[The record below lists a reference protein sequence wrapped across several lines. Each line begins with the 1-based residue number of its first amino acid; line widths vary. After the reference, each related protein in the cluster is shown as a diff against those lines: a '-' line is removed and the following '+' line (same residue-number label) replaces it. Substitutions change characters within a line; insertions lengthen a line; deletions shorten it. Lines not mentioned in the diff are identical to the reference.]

1 MYSLPKALGVLVL
14 SGILILFAQFAAEIP
29 VTIGSVIGVALII
42 AICTLALLLQKVCYK
57 INFPLLAWVSTL
69 ALLLCIPQSPVA
81 KILTVYLNQ
90 VDFLSITVPVLA
102 FAGIA
107 VADRLVELKNLSF
120 KVLFVAIFVFAGRLL
135 LSAIFA
141 EFIIRHIN

>member
-1 MYSLPKALGVLVL
+1 MYSLPKAFGVLVL
-14 SGILILFAQFAAEIP
+14 AGILILFAQFAAEIP
-29 VTIGSVIGVALII
+29 ITFGTLIGVVLII
-42 AICTLALLLQKVCYK
+42 GICTLALLLQKLCYK
-57 INFPLLAWVSTL
+57 INFPLLAWVSTI

-81 KILTVYLNQ
+81 KILERYLNQ

-107 VADRLVELKNLSF
+107 VADRLIELKKLSY

-135 LSAIFA
+135 LSAVFA